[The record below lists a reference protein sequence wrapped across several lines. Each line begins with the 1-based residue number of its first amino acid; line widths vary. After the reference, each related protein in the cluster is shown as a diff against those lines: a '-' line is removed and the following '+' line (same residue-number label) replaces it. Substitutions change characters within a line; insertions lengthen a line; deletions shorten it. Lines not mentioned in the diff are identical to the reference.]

1 MSDSRQPRPS
11 ASEPTAS
18 RDPTN
23 YQASDDALSAS
34 KSLRALVAHLTAPPP
49 VPRLPPV
56 SDSPNVTFTYTPG
69 FPNFGPQQKAIGILA
84 QTREDNLASACR
96 TFPSLSAFDPA
107 RISFDVR
114 LYDNS
119 DRAEWVRVMDKAWK
133 SLAQREGLRVRVVV
147 EESPED
153 RALCEAHDRQVL
165 GTIVGVIIGSTALG
179 PVVLAAMNRK

>member
-1 MSDSRQPRPS
+1 MTLAYQSYRCRKDNGFTADRRWAPRASRAGGITPRTPRPFCTPSAALCSSVHSTNIRSSIMSDSRQPRPS

-84 QTREDNLASACR
+84 QTREVGL
-96 TFPSLSAFDPA
+96 PSVS
-107 RISFDVR
+107 
-114 LYDNS
+114 
-119 DRAEWVRVMDKAWK
+119 
-133 SLAQREGLRVRVVV
+133 SLFG
-147 EESPED
+147 ST
-153 RALCEAHDRQVL
+153 VL
-165 GTIVGVIIGSTALG
+165 IIGQPGFCVQDLPLFIRFRSCSHKL
-179 PVVLAAMNRK
+179 